1 MNYKNLILSLSVLI
15 CFTSSGVVTA
25 DEKIYQSRIIDV
37 KLFQNQAEIVRTVV
51 IPLKKG
57 SNNIVLGGL
66 PNLLYDWSIKGGLPK
81 DFNGKIVSLEVEKKA
96 LVQKRRKNIL
106 DIEEKLL
113 SLREQDLAMADDL
126 KNISAQEKL
135 LNSIGDFTG
144 QTIPREIATKIPKI
158 STWDE
163 TINYIF
169 DKKKDLFNKKRKTE
183 REREKLGKEIQKWEF
198 ELSQIAGYTYY
209 SNYQTLNNA
218 YVNKRQNEAVQQYY
232 DFNDKY
238 AERNRL
244 LKEPTENVDYEK
256 RVNMIV
262 YSSSEKEIEFT
273 LTYVIPKT
281 YWQMVY
287 DLRAS
292 FEKNSVNLSVFGNI
306 FQNSGEDWDDV
317 NLALSTGA
325 PINSMTQPSILSWI
339 LDVYER
345 ETSKYDSYSGS
356 KEKSASPS
364 LKKRAKKN
372 GGASGGAADM
382 EISGK
387 DEESTPPSAVIS
399 EKGIYFGI
407 TLPLKQSIVSS
418 IKYQKKFIQDYEVTD
433 KANVKFYYELVPQYG
448 NKAYLKVK
456 LFNTTGIPLMAGES
470 QVFLENEYMGK
481 IRIPYMPIGKSEN
494 LVIGN
499 ETRITGFKELL
510 KKFEDTSGVFG
521 GKRKISYKYKLTV
534 ENQMP
539 KKGEITLLDIIPVT
553 RNKKIDV
560 EIKDLSLPVT
570 PDKEFEA
577 STEYSQGIRKWNISL
592 GPKEKKEITYE
603 IIISFDKDLSIGGLR

>member
-1 MNYKNLILSLSVLI
+1 MNYKKLLSAASVLI
-15 CFTSSGVVTA
+15 CFSASGLLTA
-25 DEKIYQSRIIDV
+25 EEKVFQSRIIEV

-81 DFNGKIVSLEVEKKA
+81 NFSGKIVSLEVEKKA

-106 DIEEKLL
+106 DIEEKL
-113 SLREQDLAMADDL
+113 SALRETDLAMADDL
-126 KNISAQEKL
+126 KNISSQEKL
-135 LNSIGDFTG
+135 LASIGDFTS

-169 DKKKDLFNKKRKTE
+169 DKKKDLYNKRRKIE
-183 REREKLGKEIQKWEF
+183 KDREKLGKEIQKWEF

-209 SNYQTLNNA
+209 SNYQTLSNA

-232 DFNDKY
+232 DFNDKF

-262 YSSSEKEIEFT
+262 YSSSESEIEFN

-292 FEKNSVNLSVFGNI
+292 LDKNSVNLSVFGNI
-306 FQNSGEDWDDV
+306 FQNSGEDWEDV
-317 NLALSTGA
+317 NLALSTGS
-325 PINSMTQPSILSWI
+325 PVNSMTQPSIISWI
-339 LDVYER
+339 LDIYER
-345 ETSKYDSYSGS
+345 ESYKSDNMYAS
-356 KEKSASPS
+356 KEKAAPS
-364 LKKRAKKN
+364 SYKKRAKKN
-372 GGASGGAADM
+372 GGSGAYG
-382 EISGK
+382 EIDALK
-387 DEESTPPSAVIS
+387 DEESAPPSAVIS

-407 TLPLKQSIVSS
+407 NLPLKQSIVSS

-433 KANVKFYYELVPQYG
+433 RASVKFYYELVPHYG

-456 LFNTTGIPLMAGES
+456 LFNTTGLPLMAGES

-499 ETRITGFKELL
+499 ETRITGFKELV
-510 KKFEDTSGVFG
+510 KKFEDTSGIFG

-534 ENQMP
+534 ENQMS
-539 KKGEITLLDIIPVT
+539 KKGDITLLDIIPVT
-553 RNKKIDV
+553 RNKKIEV

-570 PDKEFEA
+570 QDKEFEA
-577 STEYSQGIRKWNISL
+577 STEYSQGVRKWNLSL
-592 GPKEKKEITYE
+592 APKEKKEITYE
-603 IIISFDKDLSIGGLR
+603 IIISFDKELSIEGLK

>member
-1 MNYKNLILSLSVLI
+1 MYYKKLLLVLGILI
-15 CFTSSGVVTA
+15 CFSFSGFVIA
-25 DEKIYQSRIIDV
+25 DEKIYQSKIIEV
-37 KLFQNQAEIVRTVV
+37 KLFQNQAEIVRSVI

-81 DFNGKIVSLEVEKKA
+81 EFKGKIVSLEVEKKA
-96 LVQKRRKNIL
+96 LVQKRQKNIL
-106 DIEEKLL
+106 AIEDKLS
-113 SLREQDLAMADDL
+113 SLRELDLAMADDL

-169 DKKKDLFNKKRKTE
+169 DKKKDLFNKRRKTE
-183 REREKLGKEIQKWEF
+183 KEREKLGKEIQKWEF

-209 SNYQTLNNA
+209 SNYQTLSNA

-232 DFNDKY
+232 DFNDKF
-238 AERNRL
+238 AERTRM

-256 RVNMIV
+256 RVNMII
-262 YSSSEKEIEFT
+262 YSSSESEIEFT

-292 FEKNSVNLSVFGNI
+292 LEKNAVNLSVFGNI

-325 PINSMTQPSILSWI
+325 PVNSMTQPSIISWI
-339 LDVYER
+339 VDVYER
-345 ETSKYDSYSGS
+345 SEYKSDSYDER
-356 KEKSASPS
+356 KDKSASPS
-364 LKKRAKKN
+364 LKKRSKKN
-372 GGASGGAADM
+372 GGASGYASMD
-382 EISGK
+382 SSK
-387 DEESTPPSAVIS
+387 DEESPPPSAVIS

-407 TLPLKQSIVSS
+407 TLPLKQSISSS

-433 KANVKFYYELVPQYG
+433 KANVKFYYEIVPHYG

-499 ETRITGFKELL
+499 ETRISGFKELV
-510 KKFEDTSGVFG
+510 KKFEDTSGIFG

-534 ENQMP
+534 ENQMQ
-539 KKGEITLLDIIPVT
+539 KKGEITLLDIIPVS

-560 EIKDLSLPVT
+560 DIKDLSLPVT

-577 STEYSQGIRKWNISL
+577 STEYSQGIRKWNITL
-592 GPKEKKEITYE
+592 APKEKKEITYE
-603 IIISFDKDLSIGGLR
+603 IIISFDKDLSIEGLR